1 MHQDFLRNL
10 NNEKQ
15 AKKKI
20 VKGMYPNEF
29 IRGIL
34 ISGVI
39 YVFFRFRL

>member
-20 VKGMYPNEF
+20 VKGMYPNE
-29 IRGIL
+29 
-34 ISGVI
+34 SSDVNE
-39 YVFFRFRL
+39 YESHD